1 MSNEFEITYRQEVLR
16 KSIHMISLSIPI
28 VYTFIP
34 KELALWILIPLTI
47 LSIIIDFASRKKS
60 KFREF
65 FHKYF
70 GKILRPHE
78 YYDVFTLNGATWV
91 LISAVVCVIMFPK
104 IFVITGF
111 TILIISDISS
121 ALIGRRFGK
130 HPLFVRKSW
139 EGTTAFWVT
148 AILVVL
154 IIGTIISAPWTYFF
168 FGIIAAI
175 IGGFA
180 EAASTMMKMDDN
192 LAIPVSIGL
201 VLWGGELLSVNFFHI
216 SYIHL
221 LI

>member
-1 MSNEFEITYRQEVLR
+1 MTKEYEISYKQELVR

-28 VYTFIP
+28 VYSFIT
-34 KELALWILIPLTI
+34 KELALWLLIPLTI
-47 LSIIIDFASRKKS
+47 ISIIIDFASRKKS

-65 FHKYF
+65 FLKIF

-78 YYDVFTLNGATWV
+78 SYDVFTLNGATWV
-91 LISAVVCVIMFPK
+91 LISAVVCVIVFPK

-121 ALIGRRFGK
+121 ALIGRRYGK

-139 EGTTAFWVT
+139 EGTTAFWIT
-148 AILVVL
+148 AIISVI

-175 IGGFA
+175 IGGIA
-180 EAASTMMKMDDN
+180 EAASTMLKMDDN
-192 LAIPVSIGL
+192 LSIPVSIGL
-201 VLWGGELLSVNFFHI
+201 VMWGGEFLSVNYFHS
-216 SYIHL
+216 SYINL
-221 LI
+221 LM